1 MINKFLR
8 NNIFTTLALLSI
20 LPFASCDDMDEA
32 ERITAG
38 KPETIVVQPETLTV
52 VAEGETFTYVDEHRL
67 LIEDFT
73 GWNCVNCPNIADFLT
88 SQVTN
93 NYPSVLVS
101 LHMTTNSFSANHPDG
116 YNCASADSI
125 ANMIYG
131 STVASQMPLPSV
143 SIDQANSEDGVTS
156 SNTTVLGKLAL
167 ERFTACNITK
177 TAPQAGIAVNVA
189 EKGDN
194 TYSISTLVNYKGAS
208 SCNLKLWLI
217 EEGLISRIQN
227 STSGYLRD
235 YENHGILRQV
245 INGSY
250 EGQNITLNA
259 EGQAVVHTNLNLS
272 GKNYV
277 AQNCRVVAIIT
288 DANGVVV
295 NCNEKELK

>member
-73 GWNCVNCPNIADFLT
+73 GWNCVNCPNIAEYLT
-88 SQVTN
+88 TAITS

-101 LHMTTNSFSANHPDG
+101 LHMTTNSFSAKHPDG

-125 ANMIYG
+125 ADLIYG
-131 STVASQMPLPSV
+131 QPVASQMPLPSV
-143 SIDQANSEDGVTS
+143 AIDQVNSEDGITS
-156 SNTTVLGKLAL
+156 SNTTTLGKLAL
-167 ERFTACNITK
+167 DRFTACNISK
-177 TAPQAGIAVNVA
+177 TAPQAGVALNVA
-189 EKGDN
+189 DKGND
-194 TYSISTLVNYKGAS
+194 TYSISTLINYKGAAD
-208 SCNLKLWLI
+208 CNLKLWLI
-217 EEGLISRIQN
+217 EEGLKSRVQN

-245 INGSY
+245 INGAY
-250 EGQNITLNA
+250 TGQTVSLKA
-259 EGQAVVHTNLNLS
+259 DGLAVVRTQLNIS
-272 GKNYV
+272 GKGY
-277 AQNCRVVAIIT
+277 AAENCRVVAILT
-288 DANGVVV
+288 DANGVVI
-295 NCNEKELK
+295 NCNEVKLQ